1 MTDLVTV
8 TDAHERRDDVVFLD
22 VREQLEWDAG
32 HIEGAVHVPMGQLRD
47 RLDEVPADRAVVA
60 VCRSGNRSGVVTQA
74 LRGVGYDVVNMAGGM
89 QAWAAAG
96 LPFSATDGSP
106 PRVA

>member
-1 MTDLVTV
+1 MTDRVSV

-22 VREQLEWDAG
+22 VREQPEWDAG
-32 HIEGAVHVPMGQLRD
+32 HIDGAVHVPMGQLRV
-47 RLDEVPADRAVVA
+47 RLGEVPDDRAVVA
-60 VCRSGNRSGVVTQA
+60 VCRSGNRSGVVTEA
-74 LRGVGYDVVNMAGGM
+74 LRGAGYDVVNMVGGM

-96 LPFSATDGSP
+96 LPFTTDDGSP